1 MAKKH
6 TSRLLIAIGLFAS
19 FAMIVMGVSAR
30 KFGLFSRSQAVQPR
44 VTNKTQSVRI
54 SNVRRLDS
62 GDVEIIWTNQS
73 TNAIYAYTLVTNER
87 PTRKGVTTFLTGAP
101 AEPGESKSERIPEQN
116 IKSGAAITSDGAGE
130 IIFSA
135 LYLEGGIA
143 EGDQRD
149 SEKLKRT
156 MGGMK
161 EQAKLV
167 LGVLRDAGSSPEQDS
182 GRLLDAIELQI
193 ASLSIK
199 DKSAPASK
207 ERDDGKAMVND
218 RLLDAVK
225 RLRVKRANAG
235 VDVRTELAELITYYE
250 RLATKL

>member
-6 TSRLLIAIGLFAS
+6 TSRLIIATALSAS
-19 FAMIVMGVSAR
+19 FAIIVIGVSAQR
-30 KFGLFSRSQAVQPR
+30 FGLFSRSQAVQPR

-54 SNVRRLDS
+54 SNVRRLDN
-62 GDVEIIWTNQS
+62 GDVEITWTNQS

-87 PTRKGVTTFLTGAP
+87 PTRKGVTTFLTVLP

-116 IKSGAAITSDGAGE
+116 LKSGPATTSDGAGE
-130 IIFSA
+130 IVFSA

-143 EGDQRD
+143 EGDQRE

-167 LGVLRDAGSSPEQDS
+167 LEVLRDAGRSPEQDS
-182 GRLLDAIELQI
+182 GRLLDTIESRV
-193 ASLSIK
+193 ASLSVK
-199 DKSAPASK
+199 DKSAPSSK
-207 ERDDGKAMVND
+207 ERDDGKAMAND
-218 RLLDAVK
+218 RLLGAVK
-225 RLRVKRANAG
+225 RLRVIRANAG
-235 VDVRTELAELITYYE
+235 VDVKAELAELITYYE